1 MLHTMLDAAPIPAPA
16 RCGRKKSDY
25 QYYSHH
31 NGLILKND
39 STQKGQ
45 TSMEVTPA
53 TSTDYDNSSMGA
65 SLPFVVMLA
74 LYLCLRFVRSYRRKN
89 AL

>member
-1 MLHTMLDAAPIPAPA
+1 MIHTMLDAAPIPAPA

-39 STQKGQ
+39 TTQKGQ
-45 TSMEVTPA
+45 TSMEVSPA
-53 TSTDYDNSSMGA
+53 TSADYDNTSILTHPLTPIYSHV
-65 SLPFVVMLA
+65 SF
-74 LYLCLRFVRSYRRKN
+74 N
-89 AL
+89 T